1 MYAYVFSISTSS
13 LSISL
18 TIFAILICKVS
29 IELAAIIADLLPF
42 APACAKPLSVPNI
55 TTLPPAITS
64 APPFTSPNITILP
77 SNSSLCPDL
86 KEPLWNFVSEV
97 EISLH

>member
-77 SNSSLCPDL
+77 QILVFAQIL
-86 KEPLWNFVSEV
+86 KNPYGILFQK
-97 EISLH
+97 

>member
-64 APPFTSPNITILP
+64 APLLHLLILQYFP
-77 SNSSLCPDL
+77 QILVFAQIL
-86 KEPLWNFVSEV
+86 KNPYGILFQK
-97 EISLH
+97 

>member
-55 TTLPPAITS
+55 TTLPS

-97 EISLH
+97 EISLQ